1 MMSATVVFTPLSFR
15 PNPPSFS
22 LPILAGPFTVFVP
35 SNEALQK
42 VPDSDLEIIRNNM
55 TALKG

>member
-1 MMSATVVFTPLSFR
+1 MNYVYHHLNVFNLNIIWFCFLF
-15 PNPPSFS
+15 N
-22 LPILAGPFTVFVP
+22 LAGPFTVFVP

-42 VPDSDLEIIRNNM
+42 VPDSDLDIIRNNM